1 MDVQFLDLKLD
12 MDKLLFPGK
21 RHFYIFFSRLI
32 FIISFNSYSQIS
44 LPTFYGIQAKNNAS
58 LELEDI
64 ILYFDAGNP
73 SSYPGNGNTWYDLTS
88 NNNDGTLVNGP
99 IHSFNNGGYFYFDGL
114 NDFVTTTLS
123 ISGWN
128 AFTFEIWV
136 KYTSTGS
143 REGIVGQNDAVEF
156 GFINSSTIQLWTAG
170 DGSLNWGINN
180 NSLPSNTWHH
190 IVAIGTGSKL
200 KLYVNGIQK
209 VSVNAGN
216 GTYASSN
223 YKFNIARGVF
233 DGSGNYFNG
242 HLAVVRVYDDD
253 LTDDEIL
260 KNIILK

>member
-1 MDVQFLDLKLD
+1 
-12 MDKLLFPGK
+12 
-21 RHFYIFFSRLI
+21 
-32 FIISFNSYSQIS
+32 
-44 LPTFYGIQAKNNAS
+44 
-58 LELEDI
+58 
-64 ILYFDAGNP
+64 
-73 SSYPGNGNTWYDLTS
+73 
-88 NNNDGTLVNGP
+88 
-99 IHSFNNGGYFYFDGL
+99 
-114 NDFVTTTLS
+114 
-123 ISGWN
+123 
-128 AFTFEIWV
+128 V

-180 NSLPSNTWHH
+180 NSLPANTWHH

-242 HLAVVRVYDDD
+242 QLAVVRVYDDD
-253 LTDDEIL
+253 LTEDEIL
-260 KNIILK
+260 KNYNSEVNRF